1 MRYFLEVSY
10 KGTNF
15 NGFQIQNTG
24 KTIQGEI
31 QNALLKLFKDPIIL
45 TGSSRTDAGVHALQ
59 NYFHFDIEH
68 PFPMERLYNLN
79 SMVSPDIV
87 IKRIV
92 EVGEEAHSRFDANTR
107 EYKYYIH
114 QSKNPFIQDTSYYYP
129 YTLDW
134 DKLKAAT
141 SLILGRHDFS
151 SFSKKNTQVNNF
163 FCEILKAEWYTEN
176 QQIVFNIR
184 GNRFLRGMV
193 RALVATLLKVGR
205 GYFSL
210 DDFTTI
216 LAAHDCSKA
225 DFSAPGKGLFLV
237 EVAYP
242 IAVISPSAAM

>member
-59 NYFHFDIEH
+59 NYFHFDIEGA
-68 PFPMERLYNLN
+68 FPMEKVYNLN
-79 SMVSPDIV
+79 SMISPDIV
-87 IKRIV
+87 IKRRV
-92 EVGEEAHSRFDANTR
+92 EVGAEAHARFDANTR

-134 DKLKAAT
+134 DKLNAAT
-141 SLILGRHDFS
+141 ALVLGRHDFS
-151 SFSKKNTQVNNF
+151 SFSKKNTQVNNH
-163 FCEILKAEWYTEN
+163 FCEIFKAKWYWEN
-176 QQIVFNIR
+176 EQIVFNIR

-193 RALVATLLKVGR
+193 RALVATMLKVGR
-205 GYFSL
+205 GFFSL
-210 DDFTTI
+210 DEFKSI
-216 LAAHDCSKA
+216 LAAHDCSSA

-242 IAVISPSAAM
+242 LEVITPS